1 MKRLTTLFT
10 AVAAVALFAMMLLTF
25 ADVFSRKF
33 LTNSITGAVELTE
46 LFMLVMIFFALP
58 LASMAGEHIVFDLL
72 DRALPRALLRWQQTL
87 SHAITTVIFGG
98 AAWLVWQRAQRTAEF
113 GDQTSALE
121 IKLAPFQTMAA
132 AMLAVTTVVHL
143 VLTLRAARGLE
154 LPRHDEAAGKEA
166 S

>member
-10 AVAAVALFAMMLLTF
+10 SVAAISLFAMMLLTF

-72 DRALPRALLRWQQTL
+72 DRMLPQQVLRWQTAL
-87 SHAITTVIFGG
+87 SHSLTTTIFGG
-98 AAWLVWQRAQRTAEF
+98 AAWIVWERSLRSADY
-113 GDQTSALE
+113 GDMTSALE

-132 AMLAVTTVVHL
+132 LMLAVTAAAHL
-143 VLTLRAARGLE
+143 VLAWRAARG
-154 LPRHDEAAGKEA
+154 HGDMAADGDGR
-166 S
+166 

>member
-10 AVAAVALFAMMLLTF
+10 SVAALSLFAMMLLTF

-72 DRALPRALLRWQQTL
+72 DRALPASLLRLQKAL
-87 SHAITTVIFGG
+87 SHGLTTAIFAG
-98 AAWLVWQRAQRTAEF
+98 AAWIVWDRSLRTAQY
-113 GDQTSALE
+113 GDTTSALE
-121 IKLAPFQTMAA
+121 IRIAPFQTMASV
-132 AMLAVTTVVHL
+132 MLAVTAVVHL
-143 VLTLRAARGLE
+143 WLAWRSATGA
-154 LPRHDEAAGKEA
+154 DEDTAEGSK
-166 S
+166 